1 MMKQMTE
8 TELTSLAELLQKAIQ
23 CEQLIVH
30 VPASM
35 TKEGFASVECVV
47 SLSQNG
53 PALQLN
59 LE

>member
-1 MMKQMTE
+1 MEKQMTDAE
-8 TELTSLAELLQKAIQ
+8 RASLVALLLKAIQ

-35 TKEGFASVECVV
+35 TKDGFASVDCVV